1 MPNDRVLA
9 SHNTH
14 IVLSLM
20 GELVAALRAN
30 DPDAF
35 KCWLSGGVQDL
46 GEAALFPTYPIPMP
60 NILDLVSQAPVLEV
74 DVWTRSASRK
84 EWFAITRGIIQ
95 DTIAD
100 MNLDPAA
107 EADVIEAF
115 TGAGLL

>member
-1 MPNDRVLA
+1 
-9 SHNTH
+9 
-14 IVLSLM
+14 
-20 GELVAALRAN
+20 
-30 DPDAF
+30 
-35 KCWLSGGVQDL
+35 
-46 GEAALFPTYPIPMP
+46 MP

-84 EWFAITRGIIQ
+84 EWFAITRRVIQ

-107 EADVIEAF
+107 EAEVIEAF